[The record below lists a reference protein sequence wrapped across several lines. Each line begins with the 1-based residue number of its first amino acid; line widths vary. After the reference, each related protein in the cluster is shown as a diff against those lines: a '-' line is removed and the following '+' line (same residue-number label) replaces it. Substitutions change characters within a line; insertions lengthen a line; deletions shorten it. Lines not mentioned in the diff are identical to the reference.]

1 MPRSEATT
9 STATRL
15 VSVRSLVNGCFV
27 DVWVA
32 TADTA
37 RVIARAYGDAAA
49 VRSRA
54 LPIRD
59 AAMSSCA
66 RNIFLSDCV
75 DLIRCL

>member
-1 MPRSEATT
+1 M
-9 STATRL
+9 
-15 VSVRSLVNGCFV
+15 RSLVSGCCV
-27 DVWVA
+27 VVCVA

-37 RVIARAYGDAAA
+37 RVIARAYGAAAA

-54 LPIRD
+54 LPMRD